1 MAKIYSLTE
10 QSFRLPFSLRG
21 RGVLEF
27 VEANNIPKIFW
38 PDGNWNVPA
47 NLYML
52 KLFYDGHSR
61 LHNGG
66 TLATYANQ
74 LAPLIRYIWL
84 NNLNFHTLSDKRF
97 CKFIKGLRSEKHH
110 EASGIPK
117 RNEDTVIAIG
127 RRSLDFLAFVGK
139 LYNGITGLGTD
150 QRIKAEKREFK
161 LQLGESSY
169 GSIST
174 VITNYWHHHSF
185 PEPSGPKKRN
195 AIATDVIK
203 KLKTA
208 VHFVSPSSYI
218 KKRRYVMLLLLEI
231 TGGRRSEVASLKV
244 PAVYKAMKMAEP
256 MLELESV
263 KQGGNKTTLRLIPVT
278 RTDIKFI
285 IEYIEK
291 NRSVIAD
298 KKLHANSDH
307 DYLLV
312 SERTGLPLK
321 PNTVTQEV
329 SILRAAADI
338 PERAHPHM
346 FRHRFITKMFVSFI
360 TNHEV
365 KDKEEFRSRI
375 LNMDHYKRKIL
386 EFTGQKRIESLDHYI
401 DLAFDEYFEIDR
413 VEKRVRETLEI
424 EAIKRAIDQLKLD
437 VNDLDSV
444 DAGFLKQR
452 LNLISS

>member
-1 MAKIYSLTE
+1 MTKIYSLTE

-27 VEANNIPKIFW
+27 VEANNIPKILW

-52 KLFYDGHSR
+52 KLFHDGHSR

-74 LAPLIRYIWL
+74 LAPLIRYAWL
-84 NNLNFHTLSDKRF
+84 NGLSLHTLSDKRF
-97 CKFIKGLRSEKHH
+97 SKFINGLRSEKHPN
-110 EASGIPK
+110 APGIPK

-127 RRSLDFLAFVGK
+127 RRSLDFLAFVGTIF
-139 LYNGITGLGTD
+139 NGATGLGPD
-150 QRIKAEKREFK
+150 QRIKAQKREFK
-161 LQLGESSY
+161 LQLSESSY

-174 VITNYWHHHSF
+174 VVTTYWHHHSF

-195 AIATDVIK
+195 AIATEVIQ
-203 KLKTA
+203 KLKSA
-208 VHFVSPSSYI
+208 VQGASSSSYI
-218 KKRRYVMLLLLEI
+218 KKRRYLMLLLLEI
-231 TGGRRSEVASLKV
+231 TGGRRSEVANLKV
-244 PAVYKAMKMAEP
+244 PAIYKAMRMAEP
-256 MLELESV
+256 LLELESV
-263 KQGGNKTTLRLIPVT
+263 KQGGNKTALRFIPVT
-278 RTDIKFI
+278 RTDLRFI

-291 NRSVIAD
+291 NRCIIID
-298 KKLHANSDH
+298 KKLHGSDH

-329 SILRAAADI
+329 SALRAATDI
-338 PERAHPHM
+338 TDRAHPHM

-386 EFTGQKRIESLDHYI
+386 EYTGQKRIESLDHYI
-401 DLAFDEYFEIDR
+401 DFAFDEYFEIDR

-424 EAIKRAIDQLKLD
+424 EAIKRAIDQLKSDVRGLD
-437 VNDLDSV
+437 VV
-444 DAGFLKQR
+444 DAGFINHR
-452 LNLISS
+452 LNLIS